1 MSSES
6 KTKDFLLISIK
17 PKFAK
22 KIFDGNKTVELRKS
36 SPQRVHKD
44 SFVLIYVT
52 APIKELWGVCNIESI
67 VKAKT
72 ELLWQNEGEKTGI
85 SKKEFNDY
93 FGGKDSGYGIKIKN
107 VKSFLDNSISLSDLK
122 NIIPGFA
129 PPQTYSY
136 IEESLINNSL
146 LAEIIY

>member
-6 KTKDFLLISIK
+6 KTNDFLLISIK
-17 PKFAK
+17 PQYAK
-22 KIFDGNKTVELRKS
+22 KIFKGNKTVELRKS
-36 SPQRVHKD
+36 SPQRVREN

-52 APIKELWGVCNIESI
+52 APVKELWGVCNIESI
-67 VKAKT
+67 VKSKT
-72 ELLWQNEGEKTGI
+72 EVLWQNEGKKTGI

-93 FGGKDSGYGIKIKN
+93 FGKKDSGYGIKIKN
-107 VKSFLDNSISLSDLK
+107 VKSFLNNSISLSDLK

-136 IEESLINNSL
+136 IDESLINNTL
-146 LAEIIY
+146 LADIIY